1 MKFRIIAVDYL
12 SKYDGDFVWKNLHPK
27 NKPYYVVQY
36 KKDPSFFGLIKH
48 DWKSVYYNAEE
59 LAKRAYFNDIS
70 FEPIS
75 MMYDGKDILV
85 PNMQYAKNLLSI
97 TKRHFGVD
105 PVASKYHVVFQEED
119 DRACDSNT
127 LANKYDDLINED

>member
-12 SKYDGDFVWKNLHPK
+12 SKYDDDFKYKNMRPK
-27 NKPYYVVQY
+27 NTPYYVVQY

-48 DWKSVYYNAEE
+48 DWKSVFYNAEE
-59 LAKRAYFNDIS
+59 LAKRVYFTDIA
-70 FEPIS
+70 FNPIS
-75 MMYDGKDILV
+75 LIYDGKDILV

-97 TKRHFGVD
+97 TKKYFGVD
-105 PVASKYHVVFQEED
+105 PVASKYRVVFQEED